1 MPEMMTVEQ
10 VAKYLQMDE
19 QTVYRLTR
27 RGAIPSAKIGHQWR
41 YNKEIL
47 DKWFV
52 DQITEHQNEQ
62 AAPKPKAKKEA
73 TPNESKKAA
82 KRLEKIEKK

>member
-19 QTVYRLTR
+19 QTVYRLSR
-27 RGAIPSAKIGHQWR
+27 SGAIPSAKIGHQWR
-41 YNKEIL
+41 YSKDIL

-52 DQITEHQNEQ
+52 DQMVEHQSEQ
-62 AAPKPKAKKEA
+62 AEQKPKAKDVA
-73 TPNESKKAA
+73 TQSKRK
-82 KRLEKIEKK
+82 KRPSDQKK